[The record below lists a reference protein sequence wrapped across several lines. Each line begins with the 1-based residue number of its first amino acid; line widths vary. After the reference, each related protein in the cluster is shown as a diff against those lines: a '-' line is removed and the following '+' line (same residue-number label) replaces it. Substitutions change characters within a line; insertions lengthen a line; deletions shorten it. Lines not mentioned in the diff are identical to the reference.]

1 MEENNLDNNPAPE
14 NPDAK
19 KEYHVKAVSGLY
31 ENWFLDYA
39 SYVILERAV
48 PAVDDGLKPVQRRIL
63 HSMKEMDDGRFNKV
77 ANVIGQTMQYH
88 PHGDAAIG
96 DAMVNLGQKDLL
108 IETQG
113 NWGDFRTG
121 DSAAAPRYIE
131 ARLSKFALEVAF
143 NKQTT
148 KWQNSYDGRKKE
160 PVVLPMKFPL
170 LLAQG
175 VEGIAVGLATK
186 VMPHNFCEL
195 LQASVDY
202 LKGKKF
208 ELYPDFLTGGLVD
221 IANYNQGKKGGKIR
235 VRARIEEFDKK
246 TLFVKDV
253 PYGVTTN
260 QLIDSIIKANDSGK
274 IKIKKVID
282 NTAKDV
288 EVEIQLAPGVSPD
301 KTIDALYAFTD
312 CEVSISPNA
321 CVIVEDKPVFIG
333 VDELLKLS
341 TEKTKDL
348 LRQELEIKRAELEEQ
363 WHYSSIEKIFI
374 ENRIYR
380 DIEECESFEEVIDNI
395 WKGMNKFKKL
405 FRRELTEN
413 DILRLTEIKIKR
425 ISKYDSFKADEIMK
439 GLEAL
444 LAQVNFDLENL
455 RAYAIKYF
463 ENLLKKYGK
472 GKERKTEIRTF
483 DTIDSKTV
491 AIANQK
497 LYVNKAEGF
506 VGIGLKKDEYICDC
520 SDLDDIIVFKKD
532 GKMIISKVQ
541 EKAFMGKD
549 IIHVDV
555 FRKNDERRI
564 YNVIYLDGKSKV
576 SYAKRFPVTGITR
589 DKEYD
594 LTQGSNGSRILY
606 FTANPAGEAEV
617 VSITLSPLS
626 HARKLSFD
634 FDFSELAIKGRG
646 VQGNIVS
653 KYLVKG
659 IKLKS
664 KGVSTLGGIN
674 LWYDAAIGRVNTQE
688 HGNFLGNFTGN
699 DLLIAFYKDG
709 NYELTNTEL
718 SNHYEYEQL
727 LHISKFKPE
736 RPISLVYFDAKAKV
750 YYIKRFLIETQTLNK
765 KFMCIPEEKG
775 NFILLASDL
784 KNPVV
789 ILSNGKGKSLTEE
802 QINLSEFI
810 DVKGWKSIGN
820 KFATNEL
827 SNLELLPPDP
837 TDEVDE
843 LVQTDEPETL
853 VNEDLFTQEQ
863 ERIKKLLEDD
873 PESDEV
879 KKPRPPKIDPDQPK
893 LF

>member
-14 NPDAK
+14 NLDAK
-19 KEYHVKAVSGLY
+19 KEYHVKAVTGLY

-195 LQASVDY
+195 LQASIDY

-221 IANYNQGKKGGKIR
+221 VANYNQGKKGGKIR

-333 VDELLKLS
+333 VEELLKLS

-380 DIEECESFEEVIDNI
+380 DIEECESFEEVIDTI

-405 FRRELTEN
+405 FRRELTED

-439 GLEAL
+439 GIEAL

-594 LTQGSNGSRILY
+594 LTQGTNGSRILY

-617 VSITLSPLS
+617 VIITLSPLS

-634 FDFSELAIKGRG
+634 FNFSDLAIKGRG

-727 LHISKFKPE
+727 IHISKFKPE

-789 ILSNGKGKSLTEE
+789 ILSTGKGKNLSEE

-837 TDEVDE
+837 TDEIDE
-843 LVQTDEPETL
+843 LVQADEPETL

-879 KKPRPPKIDPDQPK
+879 KKPRSPKIDPEQPK